1 MVAAAVRGD
10 HVSFTKKK
18 PMIKTDARFI
28 SEHSV
33 MCGYSYAVTAIVIH
47 YF

>member
-1 MVAAAVRGD
+1 MVAAVVRGD